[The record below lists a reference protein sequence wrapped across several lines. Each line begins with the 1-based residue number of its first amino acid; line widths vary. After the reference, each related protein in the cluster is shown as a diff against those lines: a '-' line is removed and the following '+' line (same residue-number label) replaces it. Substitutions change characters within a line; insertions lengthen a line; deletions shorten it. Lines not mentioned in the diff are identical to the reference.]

1 MNLLR
6 KYAKETAI
14 IGNEFRHQIVLDYCE
29 KDNQEKNL
37 QIFFLKREA
46 HNIFDQ
52 KKNVL
57 NIQRGKLGSL
67 NIRYLG

>member
-29 KDNQEKNL
+29 KDNEEKNL
-37 QIFFLKREA
+37 QIFFFEKR
-46 HNIFDQ
+46 
-52 KKNVL
+52 
-57 NIQRGKLGSL
+57 ST
-67 NIRYLG
+67 

>member
-29 KDNQEKNL
+29 KDNEEKNL

-67 NIRYLG
+67 NIRY